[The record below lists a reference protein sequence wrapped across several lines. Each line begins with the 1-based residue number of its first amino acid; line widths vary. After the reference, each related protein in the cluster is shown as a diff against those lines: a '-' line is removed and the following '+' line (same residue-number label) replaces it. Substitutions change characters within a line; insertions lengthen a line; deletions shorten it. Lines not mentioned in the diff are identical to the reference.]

1 MPIGGPSIVT
11 SNLKF
16 YIDPANP
23 RTWDGANVTIFNLV
37 RGSAFGNANVTI
49 SSPTLLSNNLGVFSF
64 NPNNHANTGFTRGMM
79 GSNCTVS
86 IWFKYSN
93 VGSTNI
99 GPMIGF
105 QGGGTDFEITKPNGA
120 NYIAVSDNQY
130 ISSMFITQNVYDGN
144 WHQITYGFGT
154 GKGTI
159 WVDGLWGSTNTFTG
173 AASSTRVI
181 IGGELYAASASHFIG
196 GQFGPI
202 KVYDK
207 LLSNVEVAQNFHA
220 IRGRYGV

>member
-37 RGSAFGNANVTI
+37 RGSTFGNANVTI
-49 SSPTLLSNNLGVFSF
+49 SSPTLLSNN
-64 NPNNHANTGFTRGMM
+64 
-79 GSNCTVS
+79 CTVS

-93 VGSTNI
+93 VGATSI